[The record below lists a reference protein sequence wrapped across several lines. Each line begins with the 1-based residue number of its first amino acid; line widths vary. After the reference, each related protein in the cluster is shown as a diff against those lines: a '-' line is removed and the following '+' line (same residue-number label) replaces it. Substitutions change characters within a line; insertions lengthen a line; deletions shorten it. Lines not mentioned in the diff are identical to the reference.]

1 MKKIIPILL
10 LIVLCTSLAIPV
22 CFAMEE
28 GVHDWQYTFGD
39 FFADYFFQIT
49 GIALLITIAVGVG
62 LIIKHNSA
70 NRQIAAQTY
79 LQGDG
84 YYKVNDKKEN
94 YESTYTK
101 VQKDYYKESSNSSK
115 NGPQQVKG
123 SDPTKK

>member
-10 LIVLCTSLAIPV
+10 LIVLCTSLMIPT

-39 FFADYFFQIT
+39 FFADHFLQIT
-49 GIALLITIAVGVG
+49 GVALIITIIVGVV
-62 LIIKHNSA
+62 LIVKHNSA

-84 YYKVNDKKEN
+84 YYKIHDKKEN

-101 VQKDYYKESSNSSK
+101 VQKNYYKESSSSSSTK
-115 NGPQQVKG
+115 NGPKQVKG
-123 SDPTKK
+123 S